1 MKAKEEI
8 FMHITKNYRIE
19 EREAESSINKIL
31 VETWH
36 RKRREIKQKIEYEQ
50 EHPQTKIDSNINLK
64 IIKL

>member
-1 MKAKEEI
+1 MKAREEI
-8 FMHITKNYRIE
+8 FMHITKNYRGE
-19 EREAESSINKIL
+19 KESVL

-64 IIKL
+64 ISKL